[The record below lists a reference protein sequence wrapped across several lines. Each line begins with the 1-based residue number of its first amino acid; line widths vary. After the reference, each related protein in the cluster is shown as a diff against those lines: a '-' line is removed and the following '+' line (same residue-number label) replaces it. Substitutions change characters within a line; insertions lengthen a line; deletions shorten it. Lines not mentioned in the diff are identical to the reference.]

1 MKWVYIY
8 CVSRC
13 EWVWNI
19 FTWLELV
26 KISPLVLTWR
36 VRGLGRRISGRSPWP
51 EPSREGHWRCPHQL
65 WAEAPRRPCAGHCPP
80 RRRYPGDTQWT
91 ARTRWRWCSVSDLN
105 ITFIN
110 WSIGFYF
117 TSNISVIIFTNYD
130 TSDLLVACICPEK
143 KVEHPFLYWL
153 HDRNYRANYI
163 IYLELFCF
171 ISDFYLYLYKKSFSI
186 E

>member
-91 ARTRWRWCSVSDLN
+91 ARTRWRWCSVLDLN

-110 WSIGFYF
+110 MTGLCSCTPLCSFSLPTF
-117 TSNISVIIFTNYD
+117 QLIIFTIYL
-130 TSDLLVACICPEK
+130 T
-143 KVEHPFLYWL
+143 YWL
-153 HDRNYRANYI
+153 PVSAFHPYQPH
-163 IYLELFCF
+163 F
-171 ISDFYLYLYKKSFSI
+171 
-186 E
+186 

>member
-51 EPSREGHWRCPHQL
+51 EPSREEHWRCPHQP
-65 WAEAPRRPCAGHCPP
+65 WAGAPCRPCAGHCPP

-91 ARTRWRWCSVSDLN
+91 ARTRWRWCSASDLN

-110 WSIGFYF
+110 MTGLCSCTPLCSFSLPTF
-117 TSNISVIIFTNYD
+117 QLIIFTIYL
-130 TSDLLVACICPEK
+130 T
-143 KVEHPFLYWL
+143 YWL
-153 HDRNYRANYI
+153 PVSAFHPYQPH
-163 IYLELFCF
+163 F
-171 ISDFYLYLYKKSFSI
+171 
-186 E
+186 